1 MYPWNKGIK
10 TGIKPWL
17 GKKRSQETIEKI
29 RETKLSNP
37 VRFWLGRNRSDETK
51 TKMSLAKIGKHMS
64 PATEF
69 KKGENL
75 GEKHW
80 NWKGNYSQQAIKRRM
95 RNSVEWKNWRNVI
108 FNRDGFKCFDCGEGG
123 YLEPHHI
130 IPLKQSLSRA
140 FDVNNGITLCRPCH
154 KLTMGKELNLMR
166 NYFSLVQVQ
175 DVTLR
180 Q

>member
-80 NWKGNYSQQAIKRRM
+80 NWKGNYSQ
-95 RNSVEWKNWRNVI
+95 
-108 FNRDGFKCFDCGEGG
+108 
-123 YLEPHHI
+123 
-130 IPLKQSLSRA
+130 LKQSLSRA